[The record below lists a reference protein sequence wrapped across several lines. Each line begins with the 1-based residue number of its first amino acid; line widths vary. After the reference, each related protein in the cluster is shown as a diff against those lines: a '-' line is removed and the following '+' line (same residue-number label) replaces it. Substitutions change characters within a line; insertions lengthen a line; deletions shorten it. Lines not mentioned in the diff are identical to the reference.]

1 MNLEL
6 FHKEFHSII
15 LQLVYNNLLRLSVA
29 LNISYSPQQ
38 SCEMELQNNR
48 VLTYEGCFGFH
59 RVANAK
65 ESRLSARPEPTR
77 HKYARRYVAL
87 NV

>member
-6 FHKEFHSII
+6 FHKEFQSII
-15 LQLVYNNLLRLSVA
+15 LNSIHDHLLHLSVA
-29 LNISYSPQQ
+29 LNISHSLL
-38 SCEMELQNNR
+38 SATELGDNNR

-65 ESRLSARPEPTR
+65 ESRLSARPGPTQ
-77 HKYARRYVAL
+77 HKYWQCYAAL